1 MTDLTTFIKQR
12 GVLKAQ
18 LTSFAKFVNVLDN
31 PSKVQKI
38 NIKKRLVKIEMIIE
52 TFEEIQNKI
61 DLLEPD
67 QCKNTQER
75 ENFETDY
82 YQILSIA
89 TNMLENDLE
98 EIVHSEN
105 NSIIL
110 GSIAS
115 NASHVSQQ
123 NAVVNVKLPK
133 IELPQF
139 DGDYTSWQQFYD
151 GFLAMIHNNNS
162 LSNVQKL
169 CYLKSQLRGEP
180 ANMLSSLKTIDS
192 NYETAF
198 NALCKRYNKKRL
210 IIDNHVRK
218 ILMLEPI
225 ASYTKDSHIKLR
237 NFINHLENN
246 MR

>member
-1 MTDLTTFIKQR
+1 MTDLTTLIKQR

-18 LTSFAKFVNVLDN
+18 LTSFAKFVNALDN

-38 NIKKRLVKIEMIIE
+38 NIKKRLVKIEIIIE

-67 QCKNTQER
+67 QTKNTQER
-75 ENFETDY
+75 ENFETEY
-82 YQILSIA
+82 YEILSIA

-105 NSIIL
+105 NRIIL

-115 NASHVSQQ
+115 NASQVSLQ

-139 DGDYTSWQQFYD
+139 DGDYT
-151 GFLAMIHNNNS
+151 
-162 LSNVQKL
+162 
-169 CYLKSQLRGEP
+169 
-180 ANMLSSLKTIDS
+180 
-192 NYETAF
+192 
-198 NALCKRYNKKRL
+198 
-210 IIDNHVRK
+210 
-218 ILMLEPI
+218 
-225 ASYTKDSHIKLR
+225 
-237 NFINHLENN
+237 
-246 MR
+246 